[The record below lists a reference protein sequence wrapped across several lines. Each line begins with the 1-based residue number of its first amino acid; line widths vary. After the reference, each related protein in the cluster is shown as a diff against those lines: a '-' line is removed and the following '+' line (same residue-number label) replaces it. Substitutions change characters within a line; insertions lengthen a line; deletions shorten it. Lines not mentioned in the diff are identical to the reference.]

1 MSNAR
6 MLIEDQRCVC
16 DALNG
21 EADVNAMRGILLVLE
36 RPDITVATART
47 RCAADVV
54 ESAISYSYAA
64 D

>member
-1 MSNAR
+1 
-6 MLIEDQRCVC
+6 
-16 DALNG
+16 LNG
-21 EADVNAMRGILLVLE
+21 EADVKAMRGILLVLE